1 MQDEFTMPSGLSAN
15 LAKEEQRQ
23 KKKRLKKRI
32 FTAVSEGCV
41 EELRELLQDL
51 QDLCRRRRG
60 LDVPGQ
66 CLAPGTMVGLAWP
79 LLHLLWGWSMRHLGY
94 WDSNLVL
101 DLEDHGESWMGLGS
115 KRAWS
120 GYCVE

>member
-32 FTAVSEGCV
+32 FAAVSEGCV

-66 CLAPGTMVGLAWP
+66 CPTLA
-79 LLHLLWGWSMRHLGY
+79 
-94 WDSNLVL
+94 
-101 DLEDHGESWMGLGS
+101 
-115 KRAWS
+115 
-120 GYCVE
+120 

>member
-1 MQDEFTMPSGLSAN
+1 MRAEFAMPSCFSAN

-32 FTAVSEGCV
+32 FAAVSEGCV
-41 EELRELLQDL
+41 GELRGLLQEL

-66 CLAPGTMVGLAWP
+66 WSPGTGCAWDPGWLGLAAAHF
-79 LLHLLWGWSMRHLGY
+79 L
-94 WDSNLVL
+94 
-101 DLEDHGESWMGLGS
+101 
-115 KRAWS
+115 
-120 GYCVE
+120 